1 MDKRANCSELLG
13 EKNTFSAINSMFHVQ
28 LEYSLEKAKEM
39 TQGELTYGSASV
51 EEMITGRFEW
61 SALNNDWHGEK
72 P

>member
-1 MDKRANCSELLG
+1 
-13 EKNTFSAINSMFHVQ
+13 MFHVQ